1 MQPELLAKAALN
13 GIESL
18 CAYLSSSGYADAA
31 EALQISPSAFERWC
45 DNYLIRMLQPQ
56 KYETFQVGPI
66 VAYIIARENEIK
78 TAGIILAGKRN
89 GLPEEFITERIREMY
104 V

>member
-1 MQPELLAKAALN
+1 
-13 GIESL
+13 
-18 CAYLSSSGYADAA
+18 
-31 EALQISPSAFERWC
+31 
-45 DNYLIRMLQPQ
+45 MLQPQ